1 MLKTISKCIKLKA
14 YPSQKAVRLINAS
27 ENVKKQFASLID
39 DGWCH
44 VFAKVLLGKAIGMV
58 FLLTNLD
65 DKSLADGKN
74 VCYICNFFVQPKF
87 RGMGMGTEIMEH
99 IFCVAKE
106 NGFKQM
112 TIGVDESNEKNVRM
126 YKKLGFTTELK
137 KSSLDATIKDKDGN
151 HLRTKEHLILV
162 KGL

>member
-1 MLKTISKCIKLKA
+1 MLKTISKCIKLKE
-14 YPSQKAVRLINAS
+14 YPSHKAVSLINAS
-27 ENVKKQFASLID
+27 ENVKNQFAKLID

-44 VFAKVLLGKAIGMV
+44 VYAKVVLNKAIGIV

-65 DKSLADGKN
+65 DKDLADGKN
-74 VCYICNFFVQPKF
+74 VCYICNFFVHPKF

-99 IFCVAKE
+99 IFDVSKK

-112 TIGVDESNEKNVRM
+112 TIGVMESNEKNVRL

-137 KSSLDATIKDKDGN
+137 KSSLDATIKDKNGN
-151 HLRTKEHLILV
+151 HLSAKEHLILV
-162 KGL
+162 KDL